1 MPSLKFNFFFHII
14 LLTLCIQPI
23 LLAQDKN
30 ETKQNG
36 QEYPKLS
43 DTIPKKGTYLSNPIG
58 DYNEAYYQLDRLNDN
73 IGLPPR
79 KFNFQ
84 SPQATLE
91 HFINSCKQGNFEDAA
106 YALNLNLFPK
116 EVTKEEAAVLAEKF
130 YFVLNQRVSIDWGNI
145 SDRPDGQVDIG
156 TSTNQPIAGEPRRS
170 VVFGEVAL
178 DGRDAVLRLQR
189 VRLKNWG
196 AFWMIS
202 ANTVENIESLYAIYG
217 PRKLDRAMPDWARV
231 AIFGIPLWKLM
242 GTILLIFI
250 SYFLGKFFAYITRK
264 LFLKSK
270 RPWLKSIA
278 TKMATP
284 AGIVLGVLFFY
295 LTLTYLISFSG
306 TLASTL
312 YAILLVI
319 VIASIAW
326 FLMNFIDYFFA
337 YVAENRVGDSSL
349 EENKRARMI
358 MTYISVARRILTIII
373 IIVAISVILSQF
385 RSLEKL
391 GISLLASAG
400 LITIIL
406 GVAAQNTLGN
416 IIAGIQIALT
426 QPASIGDTVYIE
438 NEWGYVEDIRFTYM
452 VVRTWD
458 ARRLIVPL
466 KDIISKPFENWS
478 MTNAH
483 QVRPVVVYADYHIDV
498 QKVREKFAQLL
509 VNSEHWDEQHEPVVQ
524 VTNVTEKS
532 IEIRGLCSA
541 KDASTTWDL
550 HCYLRE
556 ELVKFIATLN
566 SGEHLATQRVMI
578 QKEST
583 TKEKEDF

>member
-1 MPSLKFNFFFHII
+1 MIFSRSKF
-14 LLTLCIQPI
+14 LLLLCFQFVWIQPHFF
-23 LLAQDKN
+23 AQ
-30 ETKQNG
+30 EGEPQNG
-36 QEYPKLS
+36 QDYPKLS
-43 DTIPKKGTYLSNPIG
+43 DTIPSKGTYESNPIG

-73 IGLPPR
+73 IGLPPN

-84 SPQATLE
+84 TPQATLE
-91 HFINSCKQGNFEDAA
+91 HFISSCRSGNFEDAA
-106 YALNLNLFPK
+106 YALNLNLFPM
-116 EVTKEEAAVLAEKF
+116 EVTKEEASVLAEKF
-130 YFVLNQRVSIDWGNI
+130 YFVINQRVSIDWGNI

-156 TSTNQPIAGEPRRS
+156 TSTNQPIAGKPRRS

-178 DGRDAVLRLQR
+178 EGRDVVLRLQR
-189 VRLKNWG
+189 VRLKKWG

-217 PRKLDRAMPDWARV
+217 PRKLDRAMPSWARV
-231 AIFGIPLWKLM
+231 AILNVPLWKLI
-242 GTILLIFI
+242 GTLLLIFI
-250 SYFLGKFFAYITRK
+250 SYFLGKLIAYSTRK
-264 LFLKSK
+264 LFLRSK
-270 RPWLKSIA
+270 KPWLKSIA

-312 YAILLVI
+312 YAVLLVV

-458 ARRLIVPL
+458 SRRLIVPL

-483 QVRPVVVYADYHIDV
+483 QVRPVIVYADYHIDV

-509 VNSEHWDEQHEPVVQ
+509 VNSENWDENHDPVVQ
-524 VTNVTEKS
+524 VTEVTEKS
-532 IEIRGLCSA
+532 IQIRGLCSA

-556 ELVKFIATLN
+556 ELVKFIASLN
-566 SGEHLATQRVMI
+566 NGEHLSKQRMI
-578 QKEST
+578 IEREIINKER
-583 TKEKEDF
+583 E